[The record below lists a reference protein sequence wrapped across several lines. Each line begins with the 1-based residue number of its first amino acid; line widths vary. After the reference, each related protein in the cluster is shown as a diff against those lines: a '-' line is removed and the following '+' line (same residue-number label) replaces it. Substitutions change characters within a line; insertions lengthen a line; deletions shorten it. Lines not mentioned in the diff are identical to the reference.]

1 MKWWQKN
8 KGFVLNF
15 TIFLFLFF
23 LSGWLLRP
31 ILGEDLFFPSHD
43 STWLVRLHQFD
54 RAIKLGQFP
63 PRLAPEAGFGFGYPL
78 FRFYAPLFTFL
89 SWLFLKI
96 SGSYSLATTFAI
108 WLANFLGAWGMFLL
122 GEIFWGKAGG
132 LVAAVA
138 FLLLPYRAL
147 DLYVRGALAELLA
160 LNILP
165 WLFYFW
171 IRLFFVDWREKSER
185 GILVGFSL
193 SLVFLLLSHNLYF
206 LMTLLLSPLLLISVF
221 GLNNEKKKQLA
232 KGLFLSLLGALLFS
246 SWYWLPLVSGM
257 NEVATLEQAQKTD
270 YRDHFV
276 YLQQVWNSSWGF
288 GGSAAGLKDGMSFK
302 AGKLQIILFFL
313 GLAALREL
321 KKKKRWLLFS
331 FFLLGITSLF
341 LTLPLSAFIWRL
353 VPLLPVVQFPWRF
366 LGFLGFVLALFSGG
380 VLLFLRSKK
389 LFSWLSALFLIAG
402 LMFLNLKYFSP
413 QKVISGAE
421 AHFITSQKI
430 NELVFQVAEYFPRG
444 VKMLP
449 EKQPKETV
457 ETEEKQIILD
467 SPYKIIFKVK
477 GPGKII
483 INRFCFSGWRLF
495 KGKKELPFTK
505 GNLYGRIVFRAPEE
519 GEYTLVFKPTLEEK
533 VGFVLT
539 IIGLLFT
546 FIFLIY

>member
-8 KGFVLNF
+8 KGFILNF
-15 TIFLFLFF
+15 TVFLFLFF

-31 ILGEDLFFPSHD
+31 ILGENLFFPSHD

-122 GEIFWGKAGG
+122 GKIFWGKAGG

-171 IRLFFVDWREKSER
+171 ARLFFVDWRKKNKR
-185 GILVGFSL
+185 GILIGFSL
-193 SLVFLLLSHNLYF
+193 SLVFLLLSHSLYF
-206 LMTLLLSPLLLISVF
+206 LMALLLSPLLLISIF
-221 GLNNEKKKQLA
+221 ELNSRKKKQLA
-232 KGLFLSLLGALLFS
+232 KGLFLSLLGAFLFS
-246 SWYWLPLVSGM
+246 SWYWLPLLSKI
-257 NEVATLEQAQKTD
+257 NETVVIDQAQKTD

-276 YLQQVWNSSWGF
+276 YLWQIWNSSWGF
-288 GGSAAGLKDGMSFK
+288 GGSTAGLKDGMSFK
-302 AGKLQIILFFL
+302 AGKLQIILSFL
-313 GLAALREL
+313 GLIALGRF
-321 KKKKRWLLFS
+321 KRKKRWLLFS
-331 FFLLGITSLF
+331 FFLLGAVSLL
-341 LTLPLSAFIWRL
+341 LTLSLSVFVWQLA
-353 VPLLPVVQFPWRF
+353 PLLPVIQFPWRF
-366 LGFLGFVLALFSGG
+366 LGFLGFTLALFSGG
-380 VLLFLRSKK
+380 GLIFLRGKK
-389 LFSWLSALFLIAG
+389 LFSWLLALFLVAG

-430 NELVFQVAEYFPRG
+430 DELVFQVAEYFPRG
-444 VKMLP
+444 AKSFP
-449 EKQPKETV
+449 EEQPKETI
-457 ETEEKQIILD
+457 EAEEKQMVLD
-467 SPYKIIFKVK
+467 SPYKIVFRVNK
-477 GPGKII
+477 PGEVI
-483 INRFCFSGWRLF
+483 INRFYFSGWRLF
-495 KGKKELPFTK
+495 KGEKELPITK
-505 GNLYGRIVFRAPEE
+505 EDLYGRIAFYAPEE
-519 GEYTLVFKPTLEEK
+519 GEYTLAFRPIIEEK
-533 VGFVLT
+533 
-539 IIGLLFT
+539 IGLALMIVSLLFA
-546 FIFLIY
+546 FLFLIY